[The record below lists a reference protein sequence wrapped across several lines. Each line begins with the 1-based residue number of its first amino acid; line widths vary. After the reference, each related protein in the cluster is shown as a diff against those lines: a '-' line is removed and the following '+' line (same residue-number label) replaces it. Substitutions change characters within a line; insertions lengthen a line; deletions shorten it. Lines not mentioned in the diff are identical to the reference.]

1 MFRLF
6 LVACISMC
14 LSPSL
19 SFAQQNVS
27 VTASVPLE
35 GGFMGGCKN
44 DRPRKKSVTDQAL
57 KQAKNLV
64 IKNYA
69 SGFNQSKASAFLQKQ
84 SEILQNVDA
93 YLLGYNVT
101 DQYCNEEAR
110 TFSLSIRA
118 SVNENALSGLLGS
131 MSAAKNVSRSQKSLM
146 VTMFVAREVETLQ
159 QFDAKVF
166 KRIDQDNFS
175 TETDSVEASGSGA
188 EVTSAQNSSQSVTT
202 GGSTTQRSDQIEYIV
217 SDMGSDLDRTVSNV
231 LTQGGFRVAA
241 SFAVQRRSDG
251 LFDIAA
257 MKEDFGSANE
267 ISPENLDNAA
277 MALQQLNVP
286 YFAVATLDIGSK
298 KKDPVTGNFRVTV
311 SVTGQVYQV
320 DGFLPEVVASVG
332 PVQYSALGPDQ
343 TVARRN
349 ALSLAAE
356 KAAGEI
362 VDTLN
367 VAGIY

>member
-69 SGFNQSKASAFLQKQ
+69 SGFNQSKASAYMQKQ
-84 SEILQNVDA
+84 NEILQNIDG
-93 YLLGYNVT
+93 YLLGFNVT
-101 DQYCNEEAR
+101 DQYCNEDAR
-110 TFSLSIRA
+110 VFSLSIRA
-118 SVNENALSGLLGS
+118 IINETAINSLLGS
-131 MSAAKNVSRSQKSLM
+131 MSGAKNVGRSQKSLM
-146 VTMFVAREVETLQ
+146 VTMFVAREVENLQ
-159 QFDAKVF
+159 QYDAKVF
-166 KRIDQDNFS
+166 KRIDQDNFKS
-175 TETDSVEASGSGA
+175 ETDTGTTSGSGA
-188 EVTSAQNSSQSVTT
+188 EVISAENSSQSFAT
-202 GGSTTQRSDQIEYIV
+202 GGSTTQKSDKIDYVV
-217 SDMGSDLDRTVSNV
+217 SDMGGDLDSTVSKV

-356 KAAGEI
+356 KATGEI

>member
-1 MFRLF
+1 MFRVF
-6 LVACISMC
+6 LVACVAMC
-14 LSPSL
+14 LSPSA

-27 VTASVPLE
+27 VTASVPLK
-35 GGFMGGCKN
+35 GGCKN
-44 DRPRKKSVTDQAL
+44 DRPKKTSVTDQAL
-57 KQAKNLV
+57 KQAKDLV

-101 DQYCNEEAR
+101 DQYCNKEAR

-118 SVNENALSGLLGS
+118 SVNENALNGLLGS
-131 MSAAKNVSRSQKSLM
+131 MSAAKNVSRSQKSFM
-146 VTMFVAREVETLQ
+146 VTMFVAREVEKLQ
-159 QFDAKVF
+159 QYDAKVF
-166 KRIDQDNFS
+166 KRVDQDNFS

-202 GGSTTQRSDQIEYIV
+202 GGSTTQRSDKIEYIV
-217 SDMGSDLDRTVSNV
+217 SDMGSDLDSTVSNV
-231 LTQGGFRVAA
+231 LTQGGFRVAP
-241 SFAVQRRSDG
+241 SFAVQRRSGG

-277 MALQQLNVP
+277 MALQQMNVP

-298 KKDPVTGNFRVTV
+298 KKDPVTGNFKVTV
-311 SVTGQVYQV
+311 SVTGKVYQV

-332 PVQYSALGPDQ
+332 PVQYSALGADQ
-343 TVARRN
+343 TEARRN

-356 KAAGEI
+356 KATGEI